1 MLASGDATRQ
11 RKGLLGVLPGE
22 RVGEGFV
29 VGRGMVP
36 YWASWMLSGNR
47 PIKADSK
54 MLYYNVLAVRVL
66 RCKPCLIVGG
76 SPHFFVSHT
85 MSSLGRM
92 GRD

>member
-1 MLASGDATRQ
+1 
-11 RKGLLGVLPGE
+11 
-22 RVGEGFV
+22 
-29 VGRGMVP
+29 
-36 YWASWMLSGNR
+36 MLSGNR

-76 SPHFFVSHT
+76 SPHFFVSHK
-85 MSSLGRM
+85 MSCLGRM